1 MDCGDGS
8 ADPRIG
14 KRPDPALTGS
24 KRLRPG
30 PDAADN
36 QNIDQAG
43 DHQRRPWLPGR
54 VLNEQ
59 ELGDITDKEC
69 GLIVIPGDVN
79 NMWQE
84 L

>member
-1 MDCGDGS
+1 
-8 ADPRIG
+8 
-14 KRPDPALTGS
+14 
-24 KRLRPG
+24 
-30 PDAADN
+30 
-36 QNIDQAG
+36 
-43 DHQRRPWLPGR
+43 